1 MVALGFC
8 GGTQAFSSCREQ
20 GLTLCCRAQALGVR
34 APWLGCIGSVALR
47 HVESSWI
54 RAQTHVPCIS
64 GRILTHCPTRE
75 ALNAVISVS
84 NAPFWLNLD
93 LSTWLAPSYPSGLL
107 KVTSLER
114 MPLTD
119 IAKYVTVLFS
129 FAKYLFLPSKE
140 FHCRGVNCHLCFKE
154 PYLPF

>member
-8 GGTQAFSSCREQ
+8 GCTQAFPSCREQ
-20 GLTLCCRAQALGVR
+20 GLTLGCRAQALGVR
-34 APWLGCIGSVALR
+34 APWLGAWAQLLCGMWNPPGSGLKLMSPASVGGFLLS
-47 HVESSWI
+47 HQGS
-54 RAQTHVPCIS
+54 PY
-64 GRILTHCPTRE
+64 
-75 ALNAVISVS
+75 AVISVS

-129 FAKYLFLPSKE
+129 LAKYLFLPSKE
-140 FHCRGVNCHLCFKE
+140 FHCRGVNCHLCIKE